1 MQELCVRLNCA
12 HGFVFEGQGNA
23 AHAGTSNERCFIVV
37 DLVVDSYRKCRSVE
51 KRIPVSLP
59 LIQRNN
65 STALKH
71 PQQVIGQ

>member
-1 MQELCVRLNCA
+1 MRLNRA

-23 AHAGTSNERCFIVV
+23 AHTSTSNERCFTVMA
-37 DLVVDSYRKCRSVE
+37 LVVDGYPKCTSME
-51 KRIPVSLP
+51 ERIPVSLP

-71 PQQVIGQ
+71 SQQAIGQ